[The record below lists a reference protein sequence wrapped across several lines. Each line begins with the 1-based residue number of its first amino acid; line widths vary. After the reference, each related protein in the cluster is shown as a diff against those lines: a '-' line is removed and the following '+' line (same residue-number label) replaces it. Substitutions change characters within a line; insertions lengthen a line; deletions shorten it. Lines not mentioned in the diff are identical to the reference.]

1 MNQLKQRSKLP
12 PLVTVLVV
20 GLIMVYGDTQHLCH
34 LQSTIV
40 EILLLVGV
48 VLASYLWTA
57 RAKTSGQAWLRMG
70 LAFVLAIAI
79 EMLYLTW
86 LHSDFFP
93 HGLLSSSAKQRQAE
107 LDELRRTERRQQSPG
122 GDVAKTT
129 PQE

>member
-1 MNQLKQRSKLP
+1 
-12 PLVTVLVV
+12 
-20 GLIMVYGDTQHLCH
+20 
-34 LQSTIV
+34 
-40 EILLLVGV
+40 
-48 VLASYLWTA
+48 
-57 RAKTSGQAWLRMG
+57 MG

-93 HGLLSSSAKQRQAE
+93 RALLSPSAKQRQAE
-107 LDELRRTERRQQSPG
+107 LELRQTERRQQSPG